1 MEFHP
6 NYISERISYV
16 RKPEELTV
24 VISQEIPRKKEA
36 LLFAWVMM
44 WLVLGGFYFYYWFT
58 SAPKSDQKIFFLV
71 ALAFWAF
78 FLYRMGKVLIWRKS
92 GRELIRIKEETMT
105 IKNAFG
111 KYGKAR
117 LYQIENIKKFGT
129 IPYDFTK
136 FGQFL
141 DRSFWEM
148 GGETI
153 GFEHFN
159 KGVAFGKQLSEAE
172 SKQLAKVIAKAMKE
186 IPLAFQQKITDISS
200 MN

>member
-1 MEFHP
+1 MEVQP
-6 NYISERISYV
+6 KYISERVSYV
-16 RKPEELTV
+16 RKPDELTV
-24 VISQEIPRKKEA
+24 VISQEIPKKKEA
-36 LLFAWVMM
+36 LLFAWLMM
-44 WLVLGGFYFYYWFT
+44 WLVLGGFYMYYWFM
-58 SAPKSDQKIFFLV
+58 SKPQSDQKIYFMVVLS
-71 ALAFWAF
+71 FWAF
-78 FLYRMGKVLIWRKS
+78 FLFRMGKVFFWRRK

-117 LYQIENIKKFGT
+117 LYQIDNIKRFGT

-159 KGVAFGKQLSEAE
+159 KGVSFGKQLSDKE
-172 SKQLAKVIAKAMKE
+172 SNQLAKIIQKAMKE
-186 IPLAFQQKITDISS
+186 IPKAFQLKIHDISEA
-200 MN
+200 N

>member
-1 MEFHP
+1 MELKP
-6 NYISERISYV
+6 KYISDRVSCM
-16 RKPEELTV
+16 RKPDELTV
-24 VISQEIPRKKEA
+24 VISQEIPKKKEA
-36 LLFAWVMM
+36 LLFSWLMM
-44 WLVLGGFYFYYWFT
+44 WIVLGGVYIYYWFI
-58 SAPKSDQKIFFLV
+58 SKPESDQKLFFMV
-71 ALAFWAF
+71 VLAFWAF
-78 FLYRMGKVLIWRKS
+78 FLYRMGKVFFWRRA
-92 GRELIRIKEETMT
+92 GRELIRIKEETIT

-159 KGVAFGKQLSEAE
+159 KGVAFGKQLSENE
-172 SKQLAKVIAKAMKE
+172 SKQLAKIVLKAMKE
-186 IPLAFQQKITDISS
+186 IPENFQKKINDIRHSE
-200 MN
+200 